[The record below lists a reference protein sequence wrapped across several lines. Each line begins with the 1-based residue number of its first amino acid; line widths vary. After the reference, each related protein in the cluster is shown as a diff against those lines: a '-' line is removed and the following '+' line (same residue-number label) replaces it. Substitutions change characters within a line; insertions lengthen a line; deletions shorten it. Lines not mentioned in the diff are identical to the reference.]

1 MTGPSVQRLLLVC
14 GKLKSAGH
22 YSGEIDMKTRI
33 RSRIIGG
40 CLIAVALAI
49 VIGFKLSGPLG
60 PTSRAAQ
67 NILPGDNR
75 LVVHEWGTFTSIAGK
90 DGIALEWRPLNGP
103 TDLPKFVHTIQ
114 TAAEGLRHVRSKDTL
129 IAQVRMETPVLYFYS
144 GSELDVSVKVDFP
157 KGKITEWYPQAR
169 AVNTSIDWGRLK
181 VMPGATVN
189 LPVDYKDSHYYPAR
203 ETDSAPLQVCATAGK
218 PAQQEKFLFYRGVGN
233 FDLPVS
239 VRLENEK
246 VVLKSLSKDVIPNVI
261 VFENRGGKLGYR
273 LIDGFTGEITL
284 ERPGL
289 GGNPDE
295 NMASLLQD
303 LKQVLVRSGLY
314 EKEAAAMIK
323 TWRSSWF
330 EEGLRVFYILPRA
343 ATDAVLPIT
352 IDPRPAEL
360 VRVLVGRTEVLTPEM
375 EKSVQTQVRMLGDPS
390 PGVREAARQNIRKYG
405 RFSEPIL
412 KRILEHEEDQAMRE
426 RIKELIDAT
435 AAQQ

>member
-1 MTGPSVQRLLLVC
+1 
-14 GKLKSAGH
+14 
-22 YSGEIDMKTRI
+22 MKTLI

-49 VIGFKLSGPLG
+49 VIGFKLSGRLG

-67 NILPGDNR
+67 NILPGDNH

-90 DGIALEWRPLNGP
+90 DGVALEWRPLNGS

-114 TAAEGLRHVRSKDTL
+114 TASEGLRHVRSKDTL
-129 IAQVRMETPVLYFYS
+129 KAQVRMETPVLYFYS

-169 AVNTSIDWGRLK
+169 AVSTSIDWGRLK
-181 VMPGATVN
+181 VMPGAAVN

-203 ETDSAPLQVCATAGK
+203 ETDSAPVQVCATAGK
-218 PAQQEKFLFYRGVGN
+218 PAQQEKFLFYRGVGT

-239 VRLENEK
+239 VRLENEHL
-246 VVLKSLSKDVIPNVI
+246 VLKSLSKDVIPHVI

-273 LIDGFTGEITL
+273 LIDGFTGEMTL
-284 ERPGL
+284 ERPVL
-289 GGNPDE
+289 DKKLDKNPDE

-303 LKQVLVRSGLY
+303 LKQVLVASGLY

-360 VRVLVGRTEVLTPEM
+360 VRVLVGRVEVVTPEM

-390 PGVREAARQNIRKYG
+390 PGVREAARQNLRKYG

-412 KRILEHEEDQAMRE
+412 KLILEHEEDQVIRE
-426 RIKELIDAT
+426 RIKELIESNAT
-435 AAQQ
+435 QQ